1 MLYINDSPEI
11 LADELYFKFLAL
23 LPEEQKNKT
32 MRLRNISDRKRSVA
46 AYTLLYEGLKS
57 EYGINVFPE
66 LAYTENGKPEL
77 RQHPDIF
84 FSLSHCEK
92 GVTCIISDSRVGVDI
107 ETIKPFDAELAE
119 YICSESEL
127 EEIMGSAY
135 PALAFTVLWTK
146 KESFCKMT
154 GEGLP
159 SVEELKQMLTEL
171 PDKFFNTI
179 VNKEKG
185 YVLTS
190 CIRENVKMS

>member
-11 LADELYFKFLAL
+11 LADELYFKFSAL

-32 MRLRNISDRKRSVA
+32 IRLHNISDRKRSVA
-46 AYTLLYEGLKS
+46 AYTLLYEGLNS
-57 EYGINVFPE
+57 EYGINLFPE

-92 GVTCIISDSRVGVDI
+92 GVACIIADSSVGVDI
-107 ETIKPFDAELAE
+107 ETIKPFDVELAQ
-119 YICSESEL
+119 YVCSESEL
-127 EEIMGSAY
+127 KEIMSSVY
-135 PALAFTVLWTK
+135 PALALTVLWTK

-159 SVEELKQMLTEL
+159 SVGELKQMLTDL
-171 PDKFFNTI
+171 PDKFFNTV
-179 VNKEKG
+179 VNKDKG
-185 YVLTS
+185 YVLTF
-190 CIRENVKMS
+190 CISERVK